1 MDLKQLK
8 DLLKV
13 LRDKGVLEFEANG
26 IKLKL
31 SEDIPESKYKR
42 KQTELDDVAEE
53 TELTDEELLYYSAMP
68 PVTEPEQ
75 QQ

>member
-13 LRDKGVLEFEANG
+13 LRDKGVLEFESDG

-42 KQTELDDVAEE
+42 RQSE
-53 TELTDEELLYYSAMP
+53 TEEVEESDLTDEELLYYSAIP
-68 PVTEPEQ
+68 PITEPEQ
-75 QQ
+75 AQ

>member
-1 MDLKQLK
+1 MDLKSLK

-31 SEDIPESKYKR
+31 SEDIPESRYKKR
-42 KQTELDDVAEE
+42 QTEVDIEE
-53 TELTDEELLYYSAMP
+53 EAELTDEELLYYSAVP
-68 PVTEPEQ
+68 PTEAEVAQ
-75 QQ
+75 

>member
-1 MDLKQLK
+1 MDLKSLK

-13 LRDKGVLEFEANG
+13 LRDKGVLEFEADG

-31 SEDIPESKYKR
+31 AEEVPESRYKR
-42 KQTELDDVAEE
+42 RQSEVEE
-53 TELTDEELLYYSAMP
+53 TDEPELTEEELLYYSATP
-68 PVTEPEQ
+68 PILETEQ

>member
-1 MDLKQLK
+1 MDLKSLK

-31 SEDIPESKYKR
+31 SEDIPESRYKKR
-42 KQTELDDVAEE
+42 QAEVDIE
-53 TELTDEELLYYSAMP
+53 EEEELTDEELLYYSAVP
-68 PVTEPEQ
+68 PTEAEVAQ
-75 QQ
+75 